1 MRKFLLICVL
11 LFPGIL
17 FAKTFKIAILGDSLS
32 AGYGLQEGESWVT
45 LLQKKLNKQEYNAD
59 VVNASISG
67 DTSRNGLNRLSSV
80 LARSPD
86 IIIVELGGNDGL
98 RGLSIKEM
106 RQNLKTII
114 EKSQQIDAKVLL
126 LGMQLPANFGP
137 VYTKMFHQVYFDLAS
152 ELNVALVP
160 FFMDGVALEK
170 TLMQEDGIHPNAHAQ
185 PKLLDNVWPQLEQ
198 LLKEE
203 GMS

>member
-106 RQNLKTII
+106 RLNLKTII
-114 EKSQQIDAKVLL
+114 EKSHQIDAKVLL

-170 TLMQEDGIHPNAHAQ
+170 TLMQEDGIHPNAQGQ
-185 PKLLDNVWPQLEQ
+185 PKLLDNVWPQLEP

-203 GMS
+203 GVS

>member
-11 LFPGIL
+11 LFPSIL
-17 FAKTFKIAILGDSLS
+17 FAETFKIAVLGDSLS

-45 LLQKKLNKQEYNAD
+45 LLQKKLNKQEYNAE

-67 DTSRNGLNRLSSV
+67 DTSRNGLNRLESV
-80 LARSPD
+80 LATAPD

-106 RQNLKTII
+106 RQNLKAII

-160 FFMDGVALEK
+160 FFMDGVALE
-170 TLMQEDGIHPNAHAQ
+170 N
-185 PKLLDNVWPQLEQ
+185 
-198 LLKEE
+198 
-203 GMS
+203 

>member
-170 TLMQEDGIHPNAHAQ
+170 TLMQEDGIHPNAQGQ
-185 PKLLDNVWPQLEQ
+185 PKLLDNVWPQLEP

-203 GMS
+203 GVS